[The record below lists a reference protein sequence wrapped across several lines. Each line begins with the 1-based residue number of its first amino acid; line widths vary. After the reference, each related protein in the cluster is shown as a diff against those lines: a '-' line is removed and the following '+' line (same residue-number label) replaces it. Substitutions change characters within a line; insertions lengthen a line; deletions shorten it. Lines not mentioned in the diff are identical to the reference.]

1 MTVRLTLTLT
11 ALLLFSVL
19 PPANGQSLFE
29 KLVMPGDVV
38 QSHAK
43 YEKTCE
49 SCHEAF
55 SKKAQRRLCLECHK
69 EIATSI
75 SAKTGFHG
83 KSPGIA
89 TAECKTCH
97 TDHKGRKADI
107 VQLDTETFNHVLTD
121 FQLLGAHKSALC
133 SDCHAKGE
141 KFRSA
146 PSTCFACHKADDAHK
161 GGLGQDCASC
171 HNENAWRKP
180 KSFDH
185 SKTRFLLKG
194 AHERVQCAVCHVG
207 ERYKDL
213 PHACVACHNIQDVHR
228 GRYGPKCE
236 TCHTSTKW
244 AVINFDHAKA
254 TIFPLNGAHAS
265 AKCESCHKGD
275 LYKDKLATA
284 CVSCHKANDP
294 HKGQL
299 GTRCESCHNETSWRR
314 KVAFDHDLTSF
325 PLIGLH
331 TTVPCEECHRSEA
344 YRGTS
349 KVCSDC
355 HKDSFHQGKLGSAC
369 NSCHNPNGWALWR
382 FDHDRQ
388 TQFPLTGAHA
398 GLKCHACH
406 ASAAITPIA
415 APKECIA
422 CHKSDDTH
430 RGAFGPRC
438 EKCHTTSSFRQDAPK
453 R

>member
-1 MTVRLTLTLT
+1 MTVRLTLALT

-121 FQLLGAHKSALC
+121 FQLLGAHKSVLC

-161 GGLGQDCASC
+161 GALGQDCGSC

-185 SKTRFLLKG
+185 SKTRFPLNG

-207 ERYKDL
+207 ER
-213 PHACVACHNIQDVHR
+213 
-228 GRYGPKCE
+228 
-236 TCHTSTKW
+236 
-244 AVINFDHAKA
+244 
-254 TIFPLNGAHAS
+254 
-265 AKCESCHKGD
+265 
-275 LYKDKLATA
+275 
-284 CVSCHKANDP
+284 
-294 HKGQL
+294 
-299 GTRCESCHNETSWRR
+299 
-314 KVAFDHDLTSF
+314 
-325 PLIGLH
+325 
-331 TTVPCEECHRSEA
+331 
-344 YRGTS
+344 
-349 KVCSDC
+349 
-355 HKDSFHQGKLGSAC
+355 
-369 NSCHNPNGWALWR
+369 
-382 FDHDRQ
+382 
-388 TQFPLTGAHA
+388 
-398 GLKCHACH
+398 
-406 ASAAITPIA
+406 
-415 APKECIA
+415 
-422 CHKSDDTH
+422 
-430 RGAFGPRC
+430 
-438 EKCHTTSSFRQDAPK
+438 
-453 R
+453 